1 MAVPEHIR
9 KVPRPRNTVV
19 IDSGSNGAKRYA
31 VHSRRASICK
41 PGCNPRPVNGPVI
54 GHIIDGK
61 FVPRQSAASL
71 AEDGPDYLSY
81 GAAALLHDELRGLD
95 DELFK
100 VYDVKDACMIL
111 ALALLRIEHKGIK
124 ISRCRQ
130 HYEKS
135 FISVFY
141 PGLPLSENTISKFL
155 NLLGQDAGKM
165 NAFITARL
173 AAVCRDH
180 HIIIDGTLKQNTSI
194 VNDLSAFSRKARV
207 KGCKEISVRYAYDLE
222 AQEPLCAQVYPG
234 NMIDA
239 RAYSSF
245 VSENKIERGV
255 LITDKGFPPKAIEG
269 LLRKHEGLHF
279 LTPLKRSDKKIAE
292 NAMLDFEDCLRGIDK
307 RIRCKK
313 VKMGNGRFLYSFRD
327 SWKAQAE
334 DNSFMDRQRRSDSY
348 DKKNYDEHCGSYGTI
363 VFESDLDMTCAEVYA
378 CYEQRWQ
385 LEMFFDVYKNSLDFG
400 VTRVQSDYSVRGS
413 EFVDLIASIL
423 TSRIVKRMSKAG
435 VLDNATF
442 GDVMDSLRTC
452 WRNRK
457 APRESLPQVDDEYW
471 NRLLKC
477 DGELLAAL
485 ELALPGKDKAPDP
498 KKRGRPRKKPEQ
510 TKAQEVNPQPKRKP
524 GRPRVRPII
533 YGPPRPRGR
542 PRKERSSGSL

>member
-19 IDSGSNGAKRYA
+19 SGSNGAKRYA

-207 KGCKEISVRYAYDLE
+207 KGCKEISVLYAYDLE

-498 KKRGRPRKKPEQ
+498 KKRGRPRK
-510 TKAQEVNPQPKRKP
+510 NRNRRRHRK
-524 GRPRVRPII
+524 
-533 YGPPRPRGR
+533 
-542 PRKERSSGSL
+542 

>member
-1 MAVPEHIR
+1 
-9 KVPRPRNTVV
+9 
-19 IDSGSNGAKRYA
+19 
-31 VHSRRASICK
+31 
-41 PGCNPRPVNGPVI
+41 
-54 GHIIDGK
+54 
-61 FVPRQSAASL
+61 
-71 AEDGPDYLSY
+71 
-81 GAAALLHDELRGLD
+81 
-95 DELFK
+95 
-100 VYDVKDACMIL
+100 
-111 ALALLRIEHKGIK
+111 
-124 ISRCRQ
+124 
-130 HYEKS
+130 
-135 FISVFY
+135 
-141 PGLPLSENTISKFL
+141 
-155 NLLGQDAGKM
+155 
-165 NAFITARL
+165 
-173 AAVCRDH
+173 
-180 HIIIDGTLKQNTSI
+180 
-194 VNDLSAFSRKARV
+194 
-207 KGCKEISVRYAYDLE
+207 
-222 AQEPLCAQVYPG
+222 
-234 NMIDA
+234 
-239 RAYSSF
+239 
-245 VSENKIERGV
+245 
-255 LITDKGFPPKAIEG
+255 
-269 LLRKHEGLHF
+269 
-279 LTPLKRSDKKIAE
+279 
-292 NAMLDFEDCLRGIDK
+292 
-307 RIRCKK
+307 
-313 VKMGNGRFLYSFRD
+313 
-327 SWKAQAE
+327 
-334 DNSFMDRQRRSDSY
+334 MDRQRRSDSY